1 MALLRASSSP
11 CLDKLALTARHSAR
25 RNSDNKHDSTK
36 VASQACEHFCGLI
49 VTLRSCA
56 PSFECSAAPSSESS
70 MSRSNYCIRITTNTT
85 QKQSLHTSRA
95 LNIQA
100 GNPASTAI
108 SHLGQHLQPRS
119 GCVTILL
126 TSTST
131 AFTSQSD
138 RGIAH

>member
-1 MALLRASSSP
+1 MPVSCSIVPEALCRWLKIGLVEVGKSMGICTSVSTNFVRLVKRWPSMALLRASSSP
-11 CLDKLALTARHSAR
+11 CLDKLALTAGHSAR

-70 MSRSNYCIRITTNTT
+70 MSRSNYCVRITTNTT

-95 LNIQA
+95 L
-100 GNPASTAI
+100 
-108 SHLGQHLQPRS
+108 
-119 GCVTILL
+119 
-126 TSTST
+126 
-131 AFTSQSD
+131 
-138 RGIAH
+138 